1 MSSRQEPEPR
11 EPARPLRPLPRA
23 TLRELAGRALVA
35 SRKFRTTPADLAWAA
50 SFLSQ
55 PERTLWDR
63 MSRYEQDHAV
73 QVARRLHRLLAPTV
87 DKAEDRWIVAALLHD
102 VGKMESD
109 FSSLAR
115 VAGTLASRV
124 VSVATARR
132 WASTASGFRRRLG
145 AYLVHGE
152 IGARMIREAGGREE
166 AAWWAEVHQGY
177 RDIRTSGYPAA
188 VLQALIDADVA

>member
-1 MSSRQEPEPR
+1 MASRRPPEPVD
-11 EPARPLRPLPRA
+11 RPLRPLPRA
-23 TLRELAGRALVA
+23 TLRELAGRAVVA
-35 SRKFRTTPADLAWAA
+35 ARKFRTTPADLDWAA
-50 SFLSQ
+50 SFLTPS
-55 PERTLWDR
+55 ERTLWDR
-63 MSRYEQDHAV
+63 MSPYEQDHAV
-73 QVARRLHRLLAPTV
+73 QVARRLQRFLAPTIHRT
-87 DKAEDRWIVAALLHD
+87 EDRWIVAALLHD

-109 FSSLAR
+109 FSKLGR

-132 WASTASGFRRRLG
+132 WASSARGFRRRVG

-177 RDIRTSGYPAA
+177 RDVTASGYPAA
-188 VLQALIDADVA
+188 VLQALIEADVA